1 LRFLGAQLGLAHAA
15 QEVPTRMKILIAG
28 ASGLIGRAATS
39 ALRGDGH
46 EVIRMVRRAAASA
59 DEMQWHPAAGELPLE
74 VCRAADAVINLC
86 GADIGAGRWTTRR
99 KNEIR
104 TSRIDTTQTLA
115 KIFGTAYT
123 GKGHRPGVFVSAS
136 AVGIYGDRGNLE
148 LNESSGPGNGFL
160 ADLCRDWEGAA
171 MPAAESGARVACL
184 RFGAVLSRDGGLL
197 HRVVPF
203 YRAGLGC
210 PLGTGRQWMSWIG
223 LEDAV
228 GAIRFALAD
237 AGLSG
242 PVNVVS
248 PTAVMNSGFT
258 RALGRIFGR
267 QLPMAVPRSVLKML
281 YGPIAEEAF
290 LASAHVVPT
299 KLIRSGYPFRY
310 PVLED
315 ALYQALAMEKSEV

>member
-1 LRFLGAQLGLAHAA
+1 
-15 QEVPTRMKILIAG
+15 MKILFAG
-28 ASGLIGRAATS
+28 SSGLIGRAATA

-46 EVIRMVRRAAASA
+46 EVIRMVRRPSASS
-59 DEMQWHPAAGELPLE
+59 DEVQWHPAAGELPLE
-74 VCRAADAVINLC
+74 FCRGADAVINLC
-86 GADIGAGRWTTRR
+86 GADIGSGRWTTKRR
-99 KNEIR
+99 NEIR

-115 KIFGTAYT
+115 KIFGTYSGA
-123 GKGHRPGVFVSAS
+123 GRRPGIFVSAS

-171 MPAAESGARVACL
+171 MTATESGARVACL
-184 RFGAVLSRDGGLL
+184 RFGAVLSLDAGIL
-197 HRVVPF
+197 HRIIPF

-228 GAIRFALAD
+228 GAIRFAVSESGLA
-237 AGLSG
+237 G

-267 QLPMAVPRSVLKML
+267 QLPMAVPRTVLRML
-281 YGPIAEEAF
+281 YGPIADEAL
-290 LASAHVVPT
+290 LASAHVVPA

-310 PVLED
+310 PKLED
-315 ALYQALAMEKSEV
+315 ALYQALAMEKTEA